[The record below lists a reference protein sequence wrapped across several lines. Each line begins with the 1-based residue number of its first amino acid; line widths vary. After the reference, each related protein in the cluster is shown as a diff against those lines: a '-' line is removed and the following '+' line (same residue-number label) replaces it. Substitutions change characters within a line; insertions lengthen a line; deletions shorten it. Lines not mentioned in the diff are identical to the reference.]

1 MKLIPEKRNGVL
13 FVTVAGRLDASW
25 ADFFTETMLRHV
37 RDGERRIV
45 LRAEGLEYLSSAGI
59 RALLALHRELEGVNG
74 GFLLAGAPGLVRRI
88 LEETGFDSWLDDDA
102 INRAEDGGAAGE
114 NDPECRLLS
123 PDAEFTL
130 VSIDAWT
137 PWSPVDSGRT
147 GAVAFSPDVSGVG
160 IGAPA
165 DDYPAARNHCG
176 EFVAVA
182 GRVALLPPEE
192 SGKPDFL
199 LPAANFVPVLQCVQA
214 LAWRGAPSHLFRFAP
229 SGEHPVATLGELAGR
244 ALELTGGETAALT
257 LAGEIDGL
265 VGAALQRSPGRL
277 ESGAPPGF
285 PGVRDWLRFCGERVF
300 PGEQALVA
308 GVAARRPDAL
318 GPDAGRLPAL
328 GGGLYGHFHA
338 AVFPGRPLPD
348 GEIEAGSVAETFFS
362 GAAPRAVMHLVDD
375 RRPGGLGE
383 SALRRGAVWCGRL
396 RAGKK
401 EVRA

>member
-1 MKLIPEKRNGVL
+1 MKLIPEKRSGVL
-13 FVTVAGRLDASW
+13 FVTVVGRLDASW
-25 ADFFTETMLRHV
+25 SDFFTETMLRHV

-45 LRAEGLEYLSSAGI
+45 LRAGELEYLSSAGI
-59 RALLALHRELEGVNG
+59 RALLTLHRELDAVNG
-74 GFLLAGAPGLVRRI
+74 GFRLAGAPGLVRRI
-88 LEETGFDSWLDDDA
+88 LEETGFDTWLDDDA
-102 INRAEDGGAAGE
+102 ANQDGDGGASPE
-114 NDPECRLLS
+114 NGQESYRLA
-123 PDAEFTL
+123 PGAEFTL
-130 VSIDAWT
+130 VAIDAWT

-147 GAVAFSPDVSGVG
+147 GAVAFPSDVSGIG

-176 EFVAVA
+176 EFVAIA
-182 GRVALLPPEE
+182 GRLALLPPEE
-192 SGKPDFL
+192 TGKPDFL

-229 SGEHPVATLGELAGR
+229 SDERTVETLSGLAER
-244 ALELTGGETAALT
+244 ALELTGGEAAALT
-257 LAGEIDGL
+257 VAGEIDGL
-265 VGAALQRSPGRL
+265 VGAALQRSPGQL

-285 PGVRDWLRFCGERVF
+285 PGIRDWLRFCGERTC
-300 PGEQALVA
+300 PGEQALIA

-318 GPDAGRLPAL
+318 GPDAGTLPAL
-328 GGGLYGHFHA
+328 GDGLYGHFHA
-338 AVFPGRPLPD
+338 AVFPCRPLPD
-348 GEIEAGSVAETFFS
+348 GEIESGTVAEMFFS

-396 RAGKK
+396 RTGK

>member
-13 FVTVAGRLDASW
+13 FVTVVGRLDASW
-25 ADFFTETMLRHV
+25 SDFFTETMLRHV

-45 LRAEGLEYLSSAGI
+45 LRAGELEYLSSAGI
-59 RALLALHRELEGVNG
+59 RALLILHRELDAVNG
-74 GFLLAGAPGLVRRI
+74 GFHLAGAPGLVRRI
-88 LEETGFDSWLDDDA
+88 LEETGFDAWLDDDA
-102 INRAEDGGAAGE
+102 INRAEDGGAGPE
-114 NDPECRLLS
+114 NSPEWHLLA

-147 GAVAFSPDVSGVG
+147 GAVAFPADVSGIG

-165 DDYPAARNHCG
+165 DDYSAARNHCG

-199 LPAANFVPVLQCVQA
+199 LPAANFIPVLQCVQA

-244 ALELTGGETAALT
+244 ALELTSGETAALT
-257 LAGEIDGL
+257 VAGEIDGL

-277 ESGAPPGF
+277 EFGAPPPGF
-285 PGVRDWLRFCGERVF
+285 PGIRDWLRFCGERTC
-300 PGEQALVA
+300 PGEQALIA
-308 GVAARRPDAL
+308 GIAARRPDAL
-318 GPDAGRLPAL
+318 GPDAGTLPAL
-328 GGGLYGHFHA
+328 GGELYGHFHA
-338 AVFPGRPLPD
+338 AVFPCRPLPD
-348 GEIEAGSVAETFFS
+348 GEIEPGAVAEMFFS

-396 RAGKK
+396 RTGK

>member
-1 MKLIPEKRNGVL
+1 MKLIPEKRSGVL
-13 FVTVAGRLDASW
+13 FVTVVGRLDASW

-37 RDGERRIV
+37 RDGERKIV
-45 LRAEGLEYLSSAGI
+45 LRAGELEYLSSAGI
-59 RALLALHRELEGVNG
+59 RALLTLHRELDAVNG
-74 GFLLAGAPGLVRRI
+74 GFRLAGAPGLVRRI
-88 LEETGFDSWLDDDA
+88 LEETGFDTWLDDDA
-102 INRAEDGGAAGE
+102 ANHAGDGGASPE
-114 NDPECRLLS
+114 NGRESYRLA

-130 VSIDAWT
+130 VAIDAWT

-147 GAVAFSPDVSGVG
+147 GAVAFPSDVSGIG

-176 EFVAVA
+176 EFVAIA
-182 GRVALLPPEE
+182 GHLALLPPEE
-192 SGKPDFL
+192 TGKPDFL

-229 SGEHPVATLGELAGR
+229 SDERTVETLSDLAER
-244 ALELTGGETAALT
+244 ALELTGGEAAALT
-257 LAGEIDGL
+257 VAGEIDGL

-285 PGVRDWLRFCGERVF
+285 PGIRDWLRFCGERTC
-300 PGEQALVA
+300 PGEQALIA

-318 GPDAGRLPAL
+318 GPDAGTLPAL
-328 GGGLYGHFHA
+328 GDGLYGHFHA
-338 AVFPGRPLPD
+338 AVFPCRPLPD
-348 GEIEAGSVAETFFS
+348 GEIESGTVAEMFFS

-396 RAGKK
+396 RTEK
-401 EVRA
+401 EALV